1 MIELQLSACAGAWRA
16 GRGRIAVPLQWDL
29 TAALSGCVRPATT
42 TTILPQKSILNLSVD
57 FVQPLLGAVGFVLI
71 ICNLSLEFRDP
82 IFGRPKLMGKL
93 LGQFEGTLTV

>member
-1 MIELQLSACAGAWRA
+1 MGSNRGVEWVRLSRDDDHHL
-16 GRGRIAVPLQWDL
+16 P
-29 TAALSGCVRPATT
+29 PPY
-42 TTILPQKSILNLSVD
+42 LPQKSILNLSVD